1 MKKLSLFLLA
11 IAFVA
16 TIKAQNVT
24 SAYNAWK
31 SGDYVTAAD
40 YINKAIENPKDA
52 AKEKTWRYRGMI
64 YFELAKDS
72 KYAAQFPDA
81 MNIAVQSFFKSADI
95 EPKGDYAEDTKRN
108 LGDVQALVSSR
119 AESEYSKRDFC
130 NAAADYRLIHQIS
143 AKYNLVDSIAIYN
156 DAYCHD
162 LCGKLDEALVGYK
175 KCAEIG
181 YRIPAVYIYISDIY
195 AKQGKKDE
203 AKKVLSD
210 ARAAHPKDVDL
221 LRAEVNTLL
230 TEEKYAEAETLLKS
244 LTDSDPSNET
254 VWFVLGVTY
263 EKLGKL
269 NEMEAAY
276 KKSIEVNA
284 NYFDGLFNL
293 GASYFNRGV
302 KVINEECDK
311 IPPREQAK
319 YDDCVAKSKVEF
331 NKAVEFLERAYNIQ
345 PNDKD
350 IISALKEAYVRIGNK
365 EGEEKMKAALK
376 Q

>member
-11 IAFVA
+11 IAFVT

-31 SGDYVTAAD
+31 SNDFVVAAD

-64 YFELAKDS
+64 YFELAKDP
-72 KYAAQFPDA
+72 KFAAQFPDA
-81 MNIAVQSFFKSADI
+81 MNIAIQSFFKSVDI
-95 EPKGDYAEDTKRN
+95 EPKGDYAEDTKGK
-108 LGDVQALVSSR
+108 LSDVQSLVSSR
-119 AESEYSKRDFC
+119 AEADYSKRDFC
-130 NAAADYRLIHQIS
+130 SAAANYRLIHQIS
-143 AKYNLVDSIAIYN
+143 AKYDLVDSIAIYN

-195 AKQGKKDE
+195 AKQGKKEE
-203 AKKVLSD
+203 AKKTLSD

-263 EKLGKL
+263 EKLGKSA
-269 NEMEAAY
+269 EMEAAY
-276 KKSIEVNA
+276 KKSIEVNP

-319 YDDCVAKSKVEF
+319 YADCEAKSKVEF

-345 PNDKD
+345 PTDKD
-350 IISALKEAYVRIGNK
+350 IISALKEAYVRIGNTA
-365 EGEEKMKAALK
+365 GEEKMKAALK